1 MKIGNN
7 MYLAVRDIPKAIVFV
22 LGLLS
27 VTVINFSWIKATVY
41 GLLLFSVIVWA
52 TSIRLHRRTSQRVF
66 KYMLVGVLIFT
77 ILFATF
83 EVYSLRTAGYPPTF
97 NPSQPKVTIS
107 RSTILDTSVGEIIQ
121 GIKNT
126 AAFSILSLE
135 YPGENILKYIELNTL
150 NSGRDGGQ
158 ILVRYHH
165 STTTDF
171 SFRADR
177 GRPYEVTARPWN
189 VEFPAYIQP
198 QTVDEALQQIDDLG
212 LQWFY
217 DQTVEE
223 HQNKTGTTPE
233 ITDIKITITWDTY
246 KTYQGLILSMTC
258 FYENNEPRPAA
269 FGSSFQPN
277 GTLLL

>member
-1 MKIGNN
+1 MKLGNRQ
-7 MYLAVRDIPKAIVFV
+7 LTSKDIPKAALYV
-22 LGLLS
+22 LVMIS
-27 VTVINFSWIKATVY
+27 AAVINASWIKVTLF
-41 GLLLFSVIVWA
+41 GLMLFILCFWA
-52 TSIRLHRRTSQRVF
+52 VSIRLHRRTSRRVF
-66 KYMLVGVLIFT
+66 MYMLAGVLIFT
-77 ILFATF
+77 ILFATS
-83 EVYSLRTAGYPPTF
+83 EVYMLRTAGYHPTF

-126 AAFSILSLE
+126 SAFSILSLE

-165 STTTDF
+165 STTIDF

-269 FGSSFQPN
+269 FASSFQPN